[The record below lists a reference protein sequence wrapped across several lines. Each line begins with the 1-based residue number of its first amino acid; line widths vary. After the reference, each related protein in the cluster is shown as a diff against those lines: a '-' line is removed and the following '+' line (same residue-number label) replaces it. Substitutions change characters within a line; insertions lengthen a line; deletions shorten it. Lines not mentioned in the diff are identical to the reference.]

1 MNGDPD
7 DELGAL
13 LRAAGRR
20 DAPPAD
26 VAAAIRAAAHAEWRT
41 TVAARTRERRR
52 RVGYALAAGIAVLAV
67 AAIAVLGVRTPAS
80 TGATVARLERAG
92 DGVEMR
98 APGAAWATRPAGAP
112 LVDGIE
118 VRTGAH
124 GGAALAWSTGAGV
137 RFDANSSATLRADRI
152 VLDAGAVYV
161 DGDAANGRGAPVV
174 ATPLG
179 VVQHLGTRYEVRY
192 SPAGLR
198 VTVRNGRIAIAN
210 GPAPVEA
217 ATGERLTVAPDG
229 LLARERVP
237 AFGADWAWLD
247 ALAPGYAI
255 EGRTVED
262 FVDWAARETG
272 RVPEYATPEARET
285 ARRVVLRGSIDG
297 LGPEA
302 ALPAVLTTT
311 RLDAVVRDGRV
322 VVGFRD
328 DSPAAVR

>member
-1 MNGDPD
+1 MNGEPD
-7 DELGAL
+7 EELGAL

-20 DAPPAD
+20 DAPPPD
-26 VAAAIRAAAHAEWRT
+26 VAAAIRAAAHAEWR
-41 TVAARTRERRR
+41 ERRR
-52 RVGYALAAGIAVLAV
+52 RAGYALAAGIGVLAV
-67 AAIAVLGVRTPAS
+67 AAAAVLAVRAPAP

-92 DGVEMR
+92 DGVETR
-98 APGAAWATRPAGAP
+98 APGAAWAPRPAGAS
-112 LVDGIE
+112 LVDGEE
-118 VRTGAH
+118 VRTGAR
-124 GGAALAWSTGAGV
+124 GGAALAWSTGASV
-137 RFDANSSATLRADRI
+137 RLDANSSVTLRAERS
-152 VLDAGAVYV
+152 VLDAGAIYV
-161 DGDAANGRGAPVV
+161 DGDAANGRGAPAVG
-174 ATPLG
+174 TPLG

-198 VTVRNGRIAIAN
+198 VTVRDGRIAIAN

-255 EGRTVED
+255 DGRTVAD

-272 RVPEYATPEARET
+272 RVPEYATPEAREV

-297 LGPEA
+297 LSPEA

-311 RLDAVVRDGRV
+311 RLDAVVRDRRV